1 MVSQNISGT
10 HKRDI
15 GDLIP
20 HIVQTACAFKSV
32 ITFEVND
39 KSVNAKS
46 IMGVMALASQNAPKI
61 SVRADGVDEEEAVKA
76 TGAETAKDM
85 GKVMKELMPKV
96 KGKADG
102 KMVNNIVREFLK

>member
-1 MVSQNISGT
+1 MISQNIGSA

-15 GDLIP
+15 GEMIP
-20 HIVQTACAFKSV
+20 HIVQTACAYKSV

-61 SVRADGVDEEEAVKA
+61 RVYADGVDEEEAVKA
-76 TGAETAKDM
+76 IAGLLE
-85 GKVMKELMPKV
+85 
-96 KGKADG
+96 
-102 KMVNNIVREFLK
+102 

>member
-32 ITFEVND
+32 ITFEVNE

-76 TGAETAKDM
+76 IAGLLE
-85 GKVMKELMPKV
+85 
-96 KGKADG
+96 
-102 KMVNNIVREFLK
+102 